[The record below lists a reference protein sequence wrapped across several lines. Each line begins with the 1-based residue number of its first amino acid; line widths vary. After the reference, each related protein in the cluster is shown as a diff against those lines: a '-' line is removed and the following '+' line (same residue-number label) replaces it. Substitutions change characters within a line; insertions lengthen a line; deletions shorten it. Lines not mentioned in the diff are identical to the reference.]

1 MVLLK
6 VESWKRKR
14 ITWRAARTNY
24 YKVWETKSILVHSS
38 FTDNIWGTDVADM
51 QLLSKFNEGVC
62 FILCLIDSYS
72 KYFWVIRLIEEKLL
86 IAIINAFQKI
96 LDISEHKPNK
106 IWVDKDSEFTID

>member
-1 MVLLK
+1 MKKKKNYLKSCTNQLLQSLRNEK
-6 VESWKRKR
+6 Y
-14 ITWRAARTNY
+14 IA
-24 YKVWETKSILVHSS
+24 HSS

-96 LDISEHKPNK
+96 LDISEHKSNK